1 MPRAARTLFVFIVL
15 AAGAAMPAAG
25 WAAEKS
31 ILVFGDSLSAAYGIA
46 QARGWVALLAERL
59 RRERP
64 DYSVVNASISG
75 ETTAGGLARIDAAL
89 EKHKPAV
96 VILELGGND
105 GLRGLPVLQ
114 MKQNLSRMVA
124 RAQKAGSRVLLVGIR
139 VPPNY
144 GPAYT
149 EAFDA
154 AFRDVARTHRAA
166 FLPFLL
172 DGVAE
177 KDHLFQPDRIHPTQ
191 EAQPLIEKHVWP
203 ALKPLLK

>member
-1 MPRAARTLFVFIVL
+1 MPRAARTLLVFIVL
-15 AAGAAMPAAG
+15 VVGAAMPAAG

-59 RRERP
+59 KRERP

-75 ETTAGGLARIDAAL
+75 ETTAGGLARIDSAL
-89 EKHKPAV
+89 EKHRPAI

-114 MKQNLSRMVA
+114 MKQNLSTMVA
-124 RAQKAGSRVLLVGIR
+124 RAQKAGARVLLVGIR

-149 EAFDA
+149 DAFEA
-154 AFRDVARTHRAA
+154 AFRDVAQTHRAA
-166 FLPFLL
+166 LLPFML
-172 DGVAE
+172 DGISE
-177 KDHLFQPDRIHPTQ
+177 KDELFQPDRIHPTQ
-191 EAQPLIEKHVWP
+191 EAQPVIERHVWG